1 MDDTLIGRKIGSFE
15 ILEKIGQGG
24 MAEVYKGRQ
33 PALRRMVAIKLLG
46 RSLQAD
52 ASLTERFQR
61 EAQAVAALRHPNI
74 VQVHDFGV
82 FKGGHYLVMEY
93 IEGRDLRQ
101 MMDERFEKGETFS
114 KDEILPL
121 LSQVAAALDYAHGKG
136 IIHRDIK
143 PGNILVA
150 SEGQAIL
157 SDFGLVM
164 LQNRV
169 SQVTEGHTFGT
180 PEYIAPEQAMDSR
193 AAVPQSDIY
202 ALGGI
207 LYEMVTGRL
216 LFEADTAISLALM
229 HINEEVTPP
238 RKYNPELPQAVEEV
252 IMRALSKE
260 PARRYAT
267 ASEMI
272 EALRRAWHD
281 QPQESAAGAPPPPP
295 SEGQGAEDG
304 RFGFGRQSWMWAVLG
319 VVLVGLVV
327 LGYALLSGGSLPL
340 IGALAAPTE
349 TPTSTPTLAPTATAT
364 STSVP
369 ATATPTPTPTSALIS
384 AASAAPTS
392 TPSPMPSP
400 TPTPAPTETPSP
412 TPTPTLAPG
421 QALTRTVDGMVMH
434 YIPGGEFL
442 MGAPEEDDE
451 AYPDETP
458 QHAVAL
464 DPFWIDETEV
474 TVDQYKMCV
483 EAGACEAPYT
493 RTQYDNPARSDHPM
507 TYISWDQAANYC
519 AWIAEATGWD
529 AGLPTEAQWEFAASW
544 EVETETKR
552 RYPWGDELDRARV
565 YLGSTT
571 APVGSYLEGASPYG
585 VLDLAGNV
593 WEWVADWYDRDYY
606 ERAAFPSNP
615 TGPESGLYKVFRGG
629 AYDSISNFTTQLR
642 TTYREVGAPE
652 GTTDRPAKGPNLG
665 FRCAVNGERLP

>member
-1 MDDTLIGRKIGSFE
+1 
-15 ILEKIGQGG
+15 
-24 MAEVYKGRQ
+24 MAEVYKGHQ

-46 RSLQAD
+46 RSLQTN

-82 FKGGHYLVMEY
+82 FEGGHYLVMEY
-93 IEGRDLRQ
+93 IAGHDLRQ
-101 MMDERFEKGETFS
+101 MMDERFEKGQIFS

-121 LSQVAAALDYAHGKG
+121 LSQVADALDYAHSKG
-136 IIHRDIK
+136 IIHRDVK
-143 PGNILVA
+143 PGNILVT

-169 SQVTEGHTFGT
+169 SQVTQGHTFGT

-238 RKYNPELPQAVEEV
+238 REYNPALPQAVEDV
-252 IMRALSKE
+252 IMRALAKE
-260 PARRYAT
+260 PERRYAT
-267 ASEMI
+267 AREMI
-272 EALRRAWHD
+272 DALRRAWRD
-281 QPQESAAGAPPPPP
+281 QPPAGAAGVTPPPPGD
-295 SEGQGAEDG
+295 EQGAVVSG
-304 RFGFGRQSWMWAVLG
+304 LASFGRRPWMWAVLG
-319 VVLVGLVV
+319 VAILGL
-327 LGYALLSGGSLPL
+327 LAGGYALLGDGSLPL

-349 TPTSTPTLAPTATAT
+349 TPTATPTVAPTATAT
-364 STSVP
+364 SIP
-369 ATATPTPTPTSALIS
+369 ATETATPSPTPTAAALAAPTATPTPSPT
-384 AASAAPTS
+384 
-392 TPSPMPSP
+392 PSP
-400 TPTPAPTETPSP
+400 TPTPTETPSP

-421 QALTRTVDGMVMH
+421 QALTRTIDGMVIR

-442 MGAPEEDDE
+442 MGAPEDDDE
-451 AYPDETP
+451 AHRDETP
-458 QHAVAL
+458 QHAVIL

-474 TVDQYKMCV
+474 AIDQYKLCV
-483 EAGACEAPYT
+483 AAGACEAPYT
-493 RTQYDNPARSDHPM
+493 RTQYDNPARADHPM
-507 TYISWDQAANYC
+507 TLISWDEAVAYC

-544 EVETETKR
+544 DIETQTKR

-565 YLGSTT
+565 HLGSTT
-571 APVGSYLEGASPYG
+571 APVGGYPEGASPYG
-585 VLDLAGNV
+585 ALDLAGNV

-606 ERAAFPSNP
+606 QQETFPRNP
-615 TGPESGLYKVFRGG
+615 TGPESGRYKVFRGG
-629 AYDSISNFTTQLR
+629 AYDSITNFTTQLR
-642 TTYREVGAPE
+642 TTYREVGAPA

>member
-82 FKGGHYLVMEY
+82 FENGHYLVMEY
-93 IEGRDLRQ
+93 IEGHDLRQ
-101 MMDERFEKGETFS
+101 AMDERFEKGKTFS
-114 KDEILPL
+114 PDEILPL
-121 LSQVAAALDYAHGKG
+121 LSQVADALDYAHGKG

-150 SEGQAIL
+150 TEGQAIL

-169 SQVTEGHTFGT
+169 SQVTQGHTFGT

-216 LFEADTAISLALM
+216 LFEADTAINLALM
-229 HINEEVTPP
+229 HINEEVVPP
-238 RKYNPELPQAVEEV
+238 RTYNPALPQAVEDV
-252 IMRALSKE
+252 IMRALAKE

-272 EALRRAWHD
+272 DALRRAWRAR
-281 QPQESAAGAPPPPP
+281 PQEEAAGVTPPP
-295 SEGQGAEDG
+295 SPPMESQRAAVGSAGG
-304 RFGFGRQSWMWAVLG
+304 RRPWLWAVLG
-319 VVLVGLVV
+319 VMLVGLVA
-327 LGYALLSGGSLPL
+327 LGYAWLRDGAFPL
-340 IGALAAPTE
+340 GALASPTE
-349 TPTSTPTLAPTATAT
+349 TPTPTATFTPTATAT
-364 STSVP
+364 PTSVP
-369 ATATPTPTPTSALIS
+369 ATATPTSTSAPIS
-384 AASAAPTS
+384 AASAALTS
-392 TPSPMPSP
+392 TPTPSPMPSP
-400 TPTPAPTETPSP
+400 TPTPSPTETPSP

-421 QALTRTVDGMVMH
+421 QAMTRTVDGMVMR
-434 YIPGGEFL
+434 YTPGGEFL

-464 DPFWIDETEV
+464 DAFWIDETEV

-483 EAGACEAPYT
+483 AAGACEAPYT
-493 RTQYDNPARSDHPM
+493 RTQYDNPARGDHPM

-529 AGLPTEAQWEFAASW
+529 AGLPTEVQWEFAASW
-544 EVETETKR
+544 EIETETKR
-552 RYPWGDELDRARV
+552 RYPWGDALDQARV
-565 YLGSTT
+565 HLGSTT
-571 APVGSYLEGASPYG
+571 APVGSYPEGASPYG

-615 TGPESGLYKVFRGG
+615 TGPESGIYKVFRGG